1 MNSEEGKDVAHEV
14 SDKEEKAGC
23 YTKTLGCFIPLIL
36 AWFYFQLGK
45 FSLWSV
51 IIFFTIAVIG
61 GYIGRGI
68 DRIYRKNG

>member
-14 SDKEEKAGC
+14 SDREEKPGC
-23 YTKTLGCFIPLIL
+23 YTKALGCFIPLIL
-36 AWFYFQLGK
+36 AWFYFQLEK

-51 IIFFTIAVIG
+51 VIFFTIAVIG

-68 DRIYRKNG
+68 DRIYKKDG

>member
-14 SDKEEKAGC
+14 SDREEKPGC
-23 YTKTLGCFIPLIL
+23 YTKALGCFIPLIL
-36 AWFYFQLGK
+36 AWFYFQLEK

-51 IIFFTIAVIG
+51 VIFFTIAVIG

>member
-14 SDKEEKAGC
+14 SDGEEKPGC
-23 YTKTLGCFIPLIL
+23 YTKALGCFIPLIL